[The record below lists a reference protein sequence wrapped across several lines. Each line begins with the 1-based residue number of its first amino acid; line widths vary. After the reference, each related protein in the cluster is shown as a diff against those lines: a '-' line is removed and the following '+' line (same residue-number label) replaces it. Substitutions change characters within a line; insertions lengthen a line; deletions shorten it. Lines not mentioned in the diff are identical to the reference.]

1 MAPYRVRLGLT
12 SSRGVPQWRNHRL
25 CLCDK
30 DRYIALR
37 VVYLN
42 TVVARP
48 FLYFLAGDCNKIA
61 RFFVGFLKGSI
72 MMNLFAP
79 LLNLIREL
87 QEDNREIM
95 NRLDKLRFNFEALYA
110 SGACLYTNEEH
121 EQIKRV
127 LEAVES
133 RTIKDIDQYVE
144 RFIDMRE
151 EEDDCGLPF

>member
-1 MAPYRVRLGLT
+1 
-12 SSRGVPQWRNHRL
+12 
-25 CLCDK
+25 
-30 DRYIALR
+30 
-37 VVYLN
+37 
-42 TVVARP
+42 
-48 FLYFLAGDCNKIA
+48 
-61 RFFVGFLKGSI
+61 
-72 MMNLFAP
+72 MNLFAP

-87 QEDNREIM
+87 QEDNRDIM

-127 LEAVES
+127 LEAVEN